1 MKNLES
7 KIMIPIDKIKE
18 TSLLI
23 IIIFSV
29 LFSLN
34 SIFLNFVVFK
44 LEFLKSFETMVA
56 GIINRTLIA
65 NLFSI
70 IIFVFIILM
79 KFGRLSFFDLGIKKD
94 KVFSAII
101 GVIILWVIINLV
113 NIVIGIFKD
122 GSLSINYI
130 FTNYKG
136 TVIFG
141 EFIAQLLGNCL
152 LEEIVFRGFLL
163 VQIYKKFKNSKFKLF
178 TSILISQ
185 MIFALIHIPN
195 RIMQGMDFTTILQ
208 SVILVFF
215 IGVLFSIIYIA
226 TDNIFLAVGVH
237 LLWNLPL
244 IIVEQFS
251 GAIIMVV
258 LTLLLSLI
266 FKKTLRKIEIKDIEK
281 EIKM

>member
-251 GAIIMVV
+251 GTIIMVV

-281 EIKM
+281 EIKV